1 MEQTGPAPR
10 AVIESMRGDWNRR
23 AREDAHYYVA
33 FGGRNQS
40 AEEFF
45 ATARDQVDQLRRDLR
60 RLPPL
65 APAARRALEIGCG
78 PGRLMRPLSRWFGE
92 IHGVDISDEMAA
104 RAREYLR
111 DIPHAHVHVTPDSSL
126 AAFAADSFD
135 FVYSYAVFQ
144 HIPSREIVF
153 HYLRESRRVLK
164 TGGILCCQL
173 NGLPEDS
180 RPYDTWSG
188 ARIRAAEVRDFAFR
202 HDMQLL
208 ALDGAETQYM
218 WVTMRKRE
226 QGWSTQQRPA
236 AARVGIRRIT
246 NASSSEPVA
255 PVKGRFASLAI
266 WVEKLPED
274 CDLNS
279 LRVLA
284 GGRECTVTYVGH
296 PDLDGLQQINVHLPS
311 GLAAGLA
318 PIEIFRGEVRLCD
331 RRFVRLIPAPPL
343 VPRAVSVRDGVNL
356 SSTSVIT
363 SGIVKVTIEEME
375 RPENLSAAMA
385 GIPFASFEFFCVD
398 PRIPKH
404 EVNFPLPPGLPPGE
418 HVLTLR
424 LAHRPVGVFRLT
436 VAAP

>member
-1 MEQTGPAPR
+1 
-10 AVIESMRGDWNRR
+10 
-23 AREDAHYYVA
+23 
-33 FGGRNQS
+33 
-40 AEEFF
+40 
-45 ATARDQVDQLRRDLR
+45 
-60 RLPPL
+60 
-65 APAARRALEIGCG
+65 
-78 PGRLMRPLSRWFGE
+78 MRPLSRWFGE
-92 IHGVDISDEMAA
+92 IHGVDISDEMVV

-144 HIPSREIVF
+144 HIPSREVIF
-153 HYLRESRRVLK
+153 NYLRESRRVLN

-173 NGLPEDS
+173 NGLPEDA

-226 QGWSTQQRPA
+226 EGWSTRPGPA
-236 AARVGIRRIT
+236 PVRVRIRRIT

-255 PVKGRFASLAI
+255 PVRGRFASLAI

-279 LRVLA
+279 LRVLIS
-284 GGRECTVTYVGH
+284 GRESTVAYVGH
-296 PDLDGLQQINVHLPS
+296 PDPDGLQQVNVYLPS
-311 GLAAGLA
+311 GLPPGLA
-318 PIEIFRGEVRLCD
+318 PIEIYRGEVSICD
-331 RRFVRLIPAPPL
+331 RRFVRLIPAPPM
-343 VPRAVSVRDGVNL
+343 VPRVVSVRDGVNL
-356 SSTSVIT
+356 SSASLVS
-363 SGIVKVTIEEME
+363 SGVVKVTIEEME
-375 RPENLSAAMA
+375 HPEELAAAVA
-385 GIPFASFEFFCVD
+385 GIPVASFEFFCVD

-404 EVNFPLPPGLPPGE
+404 EVNFPLPPGLPGQLP
-418 HVLTLR
+418 
-424 LAHRPVGVFRLT
+424 
-436 VAAP
+436 